1 MKDYRLYWIWLAQ
14 NAGYASKIAASLVNI
29 FGNAAAI
36 YAADTAELEARCVGM
51 NEAELAA
58 AKRIASSK
66 ELGEAEDILER
77 ATRLGQRVLVPTDAD
92 YPQSLRALRDAPMV
106 LYVLGALPRL
116 NEMLSVAVVGTRTMS
131 DSGRRNAYSIGY
143 GLAAGGVVVVS
154 GMALGIDGMA
164 QCGAVS
170 AGGRT
175 VAVLGGG
182 ADVIYPRDHES
193 LYNTILK
200 RGAIVSEYPPG
211 TPPVGR
217 HFPVR
222 NRIISGLAAGCVVV
236 EADMKSGALITA
248 RHAIYQGRHVFAVPG
263 DVSAAGAQGTNSLIK
278 NGAVMTTSAEDVL
291 NEYEFLY
298 PHSVSMKAYYKAVRG
313 LELEESSRDAMA
325 RLRVS
330 ARDGDRLYGKGSF
343 GGKSTRGA
351 SAGTRNTDKKA
362 PKVSSRDRRH
372 AADGVVF
379 GKSDSTAGSVAST
392 SAAQAKDSTK
402 RRLLGRQST
411 RDSAADS
418 AREIRAAE
426 ESIAAASIPAQR
438 IELDLLDELSIKIYN
453 LMKPDV
459 PMIPDELVTSDISV
473 SDVLSSLSMLELAGA
488 VESGAGGYFLRRSSD
503 DIDIAPPTEE

>member
-14 NAGYASKIAASLVNI
+14 NAGYASKTAASLVNI
-29 FGNAAAI
+29 FGNAAAV
-36 YAADTAELEARCVGM
+36 YAASEREIDSRCASMSTRELTT
-51 NEAELAA
+51 
-58 AKRIASSK
+58 AKRIVAEKS
-66 ELGEAEDILER
+66 LDEAQAILEE
-77 ATRLGQRVLVPTDAD
+77 AARLGQRVLVPTDSD
-92 YPQSLRALRDAPMV
+92 YPQSLRSLRDAPMV
-106 LYVLGALPRL
+106 LYVRGTLPRL
-116 NEMLSVAVVGTRTMS
+116 DELPAVAVVGTRKMS
-131 DSGRRNAYSIGY
+131 DGGRRNAYAIGY

-182 ADVIYPRDHES
+182 ADVIYPRDHEN

-200 RGAIVSEYPPG
+200 RGAVISEYPPG

-217 HFPVR
+217 HFPMR

-263 DVSAAGAQGTNSLIK
+263 DVSSDGAQGTNSLIK
-278 NGAVMTTSAEDVL
+278 NGAIMTTSAEDVL

-298 PHSVSMKAYYKAVRG
+298 PHSVSMKSYFKAMRDI
-313 LELEESSRDAMA
+313 ELEASSSEAMA
-325 RLRVS
+325 RLRIT
-330 ARDGDRLYGKGSF
+330 ARDGDRLYGKGAF
-343 GGKSTRGA
+343 GGKSSRVGEKREKAA
-351 SAGTRNTDKKA
+351 S
-362 PKVSSRDRRH
+362 VSSRDRRH
-372 AADGVVF
+372 SSDEVKF
-379 GKSDSTAGSVAST
+379 GKSEVAEKKSKKRKTALDEASVRENTPAVEP
-392 SAAQAKDSTK
+392 SAK
-402 RRLLGRQST
+402 
-411 RDSAADS
+411 
-418 AREIRAAE
+418 
-426 ESIAAASIPAQR
+426 R
-438 IELDLLDELSIKIYN
+438 IELDLLDELNIKVYN

-459 PMIPDELVTSDISV
+459 PMIPDELVTPELSV

-503 DIDIAPPTEE
+503 DIDFDTESDGVKDTI

>member
-14 NAGYASKIAASLVNI
+14 NAGYASKTAASLVNI
-29 FGNAAAI
+29 FGNAAAL
-36 YAADTAELEARCVGM
+36 YAADDDELEARCAGM

-58 AKRIASSK
+58 ARRIVSDK
-66 ELGEAEDILER
+66 GLGEAEDILER
-77 ATRLGQRVLVPTDAD
+77 ATRLGQRVVVPTDAD
-92 YPQSLRALRDAPMV
+92 YPQSLRTLRDAPMA
-106 LYVLGALPRL
+106 LYVIGTLPRL
-116 NEMLSVAVVGTRTMS
+116 NELLSLAVVGTRKMS

-143 GLAAGGVVVVS
+143 GLAAGGAVVVS

-170 AGGRT
+170 AGGKT

-182 ADVIYPRDHES
+182 VDVIYPRDHET

-200 RGAIVSEYPPG
+200 RGAAVSEYPPG
-211 TPPVGR
+211 APPIGR

-222 NRIISGLAAGCVVV
+222 NRIISGLSAGCVVV

-263 DVSAAGAQGTNSLIK
+263 DVNSDGAQGTNSLIK

-298 PHSVSMKAYYKAVRG
+298 PHSVSMKAYFKALRNLDTEVSS
-313 LELEESSRDAMA
+313 LEAMA
-325 RLRVS
+325 RLRVA

-343 GGKSTRGA
+343 GGRSVRKAQG
-351 SAGTRNTDKKA
+351 GDKAA
-362 PKVSSRDRRH
+362 PKVSARDKRH
-372 AADGVVF
+372 ADDEVVF
-379 GKSDSTAGSVAST
+379 GDASRRADDTATHSDTGKNGANFSEICKSGVAT
-392 SAAQAKDSTK
+392 EKTNLKCEAQRVGAC
-402 RRLLGRQST
+402 G
-411 RDSAADS
+411 
-418 AREIRAAE
+418 E
-426 ESIAAASIPAQR
+426 ESESGAGVQR
-438 IELDLLDELSIKIYN
+438 IELDLLDELNIKIYN

-459 PMIPDELVTSDISV
+459 PMIPDELVTAEISV

-503 DIDIAPPTEE
+503 DIYIAPPEEE